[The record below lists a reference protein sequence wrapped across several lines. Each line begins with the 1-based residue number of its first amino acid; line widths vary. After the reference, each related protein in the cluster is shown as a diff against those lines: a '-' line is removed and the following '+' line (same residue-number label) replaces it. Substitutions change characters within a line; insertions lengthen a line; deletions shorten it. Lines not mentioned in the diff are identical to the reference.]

1 MSKSVKKQP
10 VECCTNP
17 VVKLFTGK
25 LSIQSTGDTG
35 VNSSTNTV
43 GVLMTEK
50 WQLQLSDYQK
60 LHIVYYKYLRYIIFT
75 VFADD
80 SLSTKVTD

>member
-35 VNSSTNTV
+35 VNSSSRFLRITH
-43 GVLMTEK
+43 
-50 WQLQLSDYQK
+50 YPQK
-60 LHIVYYKYLRYIIFT
+60 LLIDFLVTIAVCGYIT
-75 VFADD
+75 VPRITSPYAF
-80 SLSTKVTD
+80 